1 MRNIAPMNRRFAL
14 LAPLL
19 MAPLS
24 LALIA
29 AAPAQRRRAPTPPPP
44 AAPLPD
50 VVRVAI
56 TTDLGTITLDLD
68 GKRAPVSTRNF
79 LRYAEQRRLDGT
91 TFYRVMRLPWGT
103 PPNGLI
109 QGGIQSDPRRALPPI
124 AHEPTS
130 ATGILHKA
138 GTISMARW
146 APGTARADFSIMLSD
161 MPGLDADPAGTTPDA
176 QAGFAAF
183 GQVVEGMDVVRRI
196 YDVPLSTT
204 KGEGVMKGQMIERP
218 VRIISARRVARP
230 VPTPLPEPAPPAIK

>member
-1 MRNIAPMNRRFAL
+1 MERRFA
-14 LAPLL
+14 PLTL
-19 MAPLS
+19 SFALPLS
-24 LALIA
+24 LMLLA
-29 AAPAQRRRAPTPPPP
+29 AAPAQRRPAPAPPPVP
-44 AAPLPD
+44 AVPLPD

-56 TTDLGTITLDLD
+56 TTDLGTITLHLD
-68 GKRAPVSTRNF
+68 GKHAPVSTRNF
-79 LRYAEQRRLDGT
+79 LRYADQRRLDGT

-109 QGGIQSDPRRALPPI
+109 QGGIQGDPRRALPPI

-183 GQVVEGMDVVRRI
+183 GQVVDGMDVVRRI

-204 KGEGVMKGQMIERP
+204 RGEGVMKGQLIERP
-218 VRIISARRVARP
+218 VRILTVRRVALP
-230 VPTPLPEPAPPAIK
+230 SASQTPGRQPAPAPAPSSQ